1 MGSKYFIWS
10 TVIIVFLLISVFL
23 LFLFAKQLPKL
34 IETSPIFQVLIQV
47 NITLLGFYLTIMT
60 YLIKKSEDLSKEYN
74 NASRPL
80 ELRINNYIEKNK
92 LILGTINA
100 FKKIPYKTPTFT
112 GS

>member
-1 MGSKYFIWS
+1 
-10 TVIIVFLLISVFL
+10 
-23 LFLFAKQLPKL
+23 
-34 IETSPIFQVLIQV
+34 
-47 NITLLGFYLTIMT
+47 MT